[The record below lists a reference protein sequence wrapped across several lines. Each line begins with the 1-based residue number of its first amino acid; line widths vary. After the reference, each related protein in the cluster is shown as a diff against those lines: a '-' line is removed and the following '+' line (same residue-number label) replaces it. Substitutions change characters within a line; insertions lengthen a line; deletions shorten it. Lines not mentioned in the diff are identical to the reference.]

1 MKETFGRGFQPAI
14 LYAVSESSCGTAS
27 FFLYA
32 SSNIAETISIPPT
45 NCPVVRISPKNRYA
59 KIVADNVSV
68 VEAIVAA
75 VGVTLRNPFK
85 KRVKGMRVEQ
95 KLNRTASF
103 QRSFFDRIEA
113 VSTGF
118 WMVHQKIAAIE

>member
-1 MKETFGRGFQPAI
+1 M
-14 LYAVSESSCGTAS
+14 
-27 FFLYA
+27 
-32 SSNIAETISIPPT
+32 
-45 NCPVVRISPKNRYA
+45 
-59 KIVADNVSV
+59 VADNVSV